1 MPSSK
6 LYVAGFIGIRI
17 NINIIM
23 KAIFVSYNQ
32 ALTERVMFILDKCL
46 ARGYTKWD
54 TVHGRGSIDGDPRL
68 GSHAWPELN
77 SAILTIV
84 DDDRVEAIVK
94 SFRMLNENTPE
105 QGLRVFT
112 WSVDNA
118 V

>member
-1 MPSSK
+1 
-6 LYVAGFIGIRI
+6 
-17 NINIIM
+17 M

-46 ARGYTKWD
+46 VRGYTKWD
-54 TVHGRGSIDGDPRL
+54 TVHGRGSIDGDPHL

-77 SAILTIV
+77 SAILAIV
-84 DDDRVEAIVK
+84 DNDEKAELIVK
-94 SFRMLNENTPE
+94 SFRALNEKAPE

-112 WSVDNA
+112 WDVANA